1 MENPKIRFKGFTK
14 DWEQR
19 KLIDYLEVSS
29 EKNRDNRFTKED
41 VLSVSGEYGIV
52 NQIEF
57 QGRSFVGASVSN
69 YGVVENGD
77 VVYTKSPL
85 KSNPYGIIK
94 TNKGIPGIVST
105 LYAVYKPKEIT
116 DSKFVQIYFE
126 LDSRMNSYMHPLVN
140 KGAKN
145 DMKVSAE
152 NALKGMVS
160 FPKKDEQEMISL
172 YFSTIDHLITLH
184 QRKCEQTKNLKKY
197 MLQKMFPQNGAKVP
211 EIRFNG
217 FTHDWEQRKFS
228 DIASRESVS
237 RESSYDLPSLEYED
251 VIAEEGRLN
260 KDISLKENIKKGIV
274 FDGSQVLYGKLRPYL
289 HNWLNPDFSGVAV
302 GDWWVL
308 KPNNADKSFIYRL
321 IQTQRFDDIANQSAG
336 SKMPRADWNLVSNTE
351 FAIPVSQEEQ
361 EKIGEYFSS
370 LDHLITLH
378 QRKCDELKKMK
389 KFMLQ
394 NMFI

>member
-14 DWEQR
+14 
-19 KLIDYLEVSS
+19 
-29 EKNRDNRFTKED
+29 
-41 VLSVSGEYGIV
+41 
-52 NQIEF
+52 
-57 QGRSFVGASVSN
+57 
-69 YGVVENGD
+69 
-77 VVYTKSPL
+77 
-85 KSNPYGIIK
+85 
-94 TNKGIPGIVST
+94 
-105 LYAVYKPKEIT
+105 
-116 DSKFVQIYFE
+116 
-126 LDSRMNSYMHPLVN
+126 
-140 KGAKN
+140 
-145 DMKVSAE
+145 
-152 NALKGMVS
+152 
-160 FPKKDEQEMISL
+160 
-172 YFSTIDHLITLH
+172 
-184 QRKCEQTKNLKKY
+184 
-197 MLQKMFPQNGAKVP
+197 
-211 EIRFNG
+211 
-217 FTHDWEQRKFS
+217 DWEQRKFS

-351 FAIPVSQEEQ
+351 FAVPVSQEEQ

-378 QRKCDELKKMK
+378 QRKCEQTKNLKKYMLQKMFPQNGAKVPEIRFNGFTHDWEQRKLGDYLEVSKEKNRDEGFGKEDVLSVSGEFGIVNQIEFQGRSFAGASVKNYGVVEVFDIVYTKSPLKSNPYGIIKTNKGKAGIVSTLYAVYKPKNNVDSEFIQIYFELDSRMNSYMHPLVNKGAKNDMKVSDENALKGPVIFPRIEEQKMISQYFSNLDHLITLHQRKCDELKKMK